1 MAQSAHDDANHPDSF
16 MAEENVKGQHDTTRL
31 QKEMEARRREMVKS
45 VEDSREKLK
54 GLLGPQQA
62 GQENEAKAGEP

>member
-1 MAQSAHDDANHPDSF
+1 MLKASTLVPDIF
-16 MAEENVKGQHDTTRL
+16 MAEEDAKGQHDTTRL

-45 VEDSREKLK
+45 VEDSQKKLK

-62 GQENEAKAGEP
+62 EHNNEEQSDKP

>member
-1 MAQSAHDDANHPDSF
+1 MLKASTLVPDIF
-16 MAEENVKGQHDTTRL
+16 MAEEDAKGQHDTTRL

-54 GLLGPQQA
+54 GFLGPQQA
-62 GQENEAKAGEP
+62 GQENEGKADKT